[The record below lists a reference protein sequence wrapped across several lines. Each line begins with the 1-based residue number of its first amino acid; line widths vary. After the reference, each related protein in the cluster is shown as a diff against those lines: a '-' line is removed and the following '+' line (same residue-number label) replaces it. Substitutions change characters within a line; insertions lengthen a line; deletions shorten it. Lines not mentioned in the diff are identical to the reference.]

1 MVETLPSGKETRQE
15 KREKKKKGKV
25 GEGCQVWALASAG
38 ECSPS
43 SLCAQL
49 LCENQ
54 VLTYQ
59 LVTSLRAP
67 VGCARCDV
75 VHRSGLLLHSVRG
88 TMLVPFQ
95 EHFLLSNT
103 VPNT

>member
-1 MVETLPSGKETRQE
+1 M
-15 KREKKKKGKV
+15 

-43 SLCAQL
+43 CLCAQL

-54 VLTYQ
+54 VPAYQ

-67 VGCARCDV
+67 VGSARCDV
-75 VHRSGLLLHSVRG
+75 VQGSGLLLRSVRG
-88 TMLVPFQ
+88 SMLLAFQ
-95 EHFLLSNT
+95 AHFLLSNT
-103 VPNT
+103 VPNS